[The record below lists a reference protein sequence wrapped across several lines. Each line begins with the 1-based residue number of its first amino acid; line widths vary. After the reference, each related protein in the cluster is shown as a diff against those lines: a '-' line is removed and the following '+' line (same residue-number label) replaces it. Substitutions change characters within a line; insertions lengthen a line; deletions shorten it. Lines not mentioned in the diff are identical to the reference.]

1 MLHKYDYITIY
12 SYIRK
17 EDLSPLTPTILDVR
31 EYPEFASGHI
41 EGSLSLP
48 LSRIGKATAA
58 WDRALYLTLVCKSG
72 KRANVARLLMMDM
85 GFTSIHVL
93 EGGIDN
99 WRQSGKPLQSAARKP
114 WSLERQVRIGAG
126 LLVLL
131 TLALAHF
138 VSPWFL
144 LGTTFIGVGLTFAG
158 ISDICL
164 MGTLLAR
171 LPWNKSPGCSCGA
184 A

>member
-1 MLHKYDYITIY
+1 M
-12 SYIRK
+12 
-17 EDLSPLTPTILDVR
+17 TPTILDVR

-41 EGSLSLP
+41 EGSLAIP
-48 LSRIGKATAA
+48 LARLGTAAAA
-58 WDRALYLTLVCKSG
+58 WDRAMPLTLVCKSG
-72 KRANVARLLMMDM
+72 KRAHAARLQMMDM
-85 GFTSIHVL
+85 GFTSLQVL

-99 WRQSGKPLQSAARKP
+99 WRQSGKPLQSFTNQP
-114 WSLERQVRIGAG
+114 WSLERQVRIAAG

-144 LGTTFIGVGLTFAG
+144 FGTTFIGAGLTFAG

-171 LPWNKSPGCSCGA
+171 LPWNKNPAFPCRTA
-184 A
+184 